1 MYLAFQVEID
11 NPNEMDEI
19 YDNITYA
26 KSNSVIR
33 MLCNY
38 LGEETFQKGLR
49 IYLKRFQYSNAV
61 TVDLWN
67 SLSEA
72 SGQVSFM
79 IFSCLFPFYFEQL
92 ELKFI

>member
-1 MYLAFQVEID
+1 MHFAFQVEID
-11 NPNEMDEI
+11 NPNEIDEI

-38 LGEETFQKGLR
+38 LGEEIFQKGLR
-49 IYLKRFQYSNAV
+49 IYLKRFQYSSAV

-67 SLSEA
+67 ALREA

-79 IFSCLFPFYFEQL
+79 TFPQHC
-92 ELKFI
+92 

>member
-1 MYLAFQVEID
+1 MHLTLQVEID

-26 KSNSVIR
+26 KSNSINR

-38 LGEETFQKGLR
+38 LGEETFQKGLQ

-67 SLSEA
+67 ALSEA
-72 SGQVSFM
+72 SGQVSSVTF
-79 IFSCLFPFYFEQL
+79 FSCN
-92 ELKFI
+92 KIH